1 MQRSSP
7 TRTRR
12 SVPAAADTMTPAG
25 TRRRRPR
32 SAAAPVSADE
42 RHRMIASAA
51 YFRAES
57 RGFAPGAEL
66 EDWLDAEREV
76 EDRLRSDG
84 TRAP

>member
-1 MQRSSP
+1 MQRPSP

-12 SVPAAADTMTPAG
+12 SARAPAGTMTPAG
-25 TRRRRPR
+25 TRPRP
-32 SAAAPVSADE
+32 AEAPVSADE

-57 RGFAPGAEL
+57 RGFAPGGEL

-76 EDRLRSDG
+76 EDRLRSHG
-84 TRAP
+84 ALAP